1 MSSHSDDKTRKLQG
15 APGKGRVVK
24 SSLGHQVWE
33 GTIRTVKL
41 SLMKTG
47 IFYRSEAQKRLL
59 ELRGEG
65 SADDITEEE
74 LEIFDDSGGS
84 DPYNSG

>member
-1 MSSHSDDKTRKLQG
+1 MSSQSDDRKRRPAQ
-15 APGKGRVVK
+15 APKKSRVGK
-24 SSLGHQVWE
+24 SALGHQVWE

-59 ELRGEG
+59 QLRGEDG
-65 SADDITEEE
+65 ADSISEDE
-74 LEIFDDSGGS
+74 LEIFDDSGGN
-84 DPYNSG
+84 DPYNSS